1 MRYGGCVCLRTQ
13 KEGYKLVSNAFDVCG
28 VISMGPAHL
37 QFPSLP
43 FPPIFKW
50 IEDTW
55 HISDPT
61 VEKKPS
67 TNLSHVTLSLF
78 SATATSLS
86 LLLFSSLQLQ
96 HHQHHSINNKSLTHK
111 KQQKSKAP
119 LWWPNSM
126 EYAYWERLDE
136 DMAFKN

>member
-1 MRYGGCVCLRTQ
+1 MESL
-13 KEGYKLVSNAFDVCG
+13 EEW
-28 VISMGPAHL
+28 L
-37 QFPSLP
+37 QPRLKPIFIP

-55 HISDPT
+55 HISAPT

-67 TNLSHVTLSLF
+67 TNLSHVTLFLF

-86 LLLFSSLQLQ
+86 LLLFSSLELQ

-119 LWWPNSM
+119 LLWPNSM